1 MSNSPGSDTAD
12 GPGLR
17 DALRMLVA
25 RGGMTFG
32 ADMRVDVVMLTRDPF
47 EDEGPDIS
55 WDSELEQIT
64 SLLNNG

>member
-1 MSNSPGSDTAD
+1 
-12 GPGLR
+12 
-17 DALRMLVA
+17 MLVA